1 MQDIIQDVFI
11 SMITSELPKE
21 VLIQLEIQTGTCDE
35 WTVKE
40 LRELFKNYV
49 AARERAEEQFCTAK
63 TEFTGE
69 PYKPMVMVSS
79 AEALM
84 ARAQGVNNPE
94 GENNPFNQMSIL

>member
-49 AARERAEEQFCTAK
+49 AARERA
-63 TEFTGE
+63 
-69 PYKPMVMVSS
+69 
-79 AEALM
+79 
-84 ARAQGVNNPE
+84 
-94 GENNPFNQMSIL
+94 